1 MGRRAIILLLAVILA
16 AAGTLMV
23 WLYVRSLQAG
33 IEAEEQPTAVLVAQ
47 APIVAGTTG
56 AAAQE
61 AAAFTTIE
69 VPLYAAAEG
78 YLSDPSTILDQV
90 ALVPIA
96 TGEQILSSKFGNP
109 GDQVSFTIPEGKLA
123 ASVQLSDPARVAGF
137 IRPSSEVAIFVTL
150 TAPDEEGAAPP
161 PGEQAAAAGEQFTRV
176 VLPRV
181 EVLAA
186 GQTTVQSIT
195 TTTPEGAEQTEQISL
210 AILTLALTQEEAQK
224 VIFAQSQGELY
235 FGLLNEESQTELG
248 PPTTLG
254 TLFTE

>member
-1 MGRRAIILLLAVILA
+1 VSRRA
-16 AAGTLMV
+16 AG
-23 WLYVRSLQAG
+23 
-33 IEAEEQPTAVLVAQ
+33 
-47 APIVAGTTG
+47 
-56 AAAQE
+56 
-61 AAAFTTIE
+61 
-69 VPLYAAAEG
+69 
-78 YLSDPSTILDQV
+78 
-90 ALVPIA
+90 
-96 TGEQILSSKFGNP
+96 
-109 GDQVSFTIPEGKLA
+109 
-123 ASVQLSDPARVAGF
+123 
-137 IRPSSEVAIFVTL
+137 
-150 TAPDEEGAAPP
+150 
-161 PGEQAAAAGEQFTRV
+161 GEQFTRV

>member
-123 ASVQLSDPARVAGF
+123 ASVQLSDPARVA
-137 IRPSSEVAIFVTL
+137 IFVTL